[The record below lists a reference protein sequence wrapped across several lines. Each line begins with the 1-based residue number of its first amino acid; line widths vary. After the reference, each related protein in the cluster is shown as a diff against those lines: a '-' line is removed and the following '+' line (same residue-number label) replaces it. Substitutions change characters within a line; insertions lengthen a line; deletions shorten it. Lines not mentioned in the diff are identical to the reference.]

1 MGGGLNGEFD
11 NYFPVE
17 TAQKP
22 LYRMLGTPAAD
33 KKMIAYPSGYLESVE
48 PSRLPP
54 FTIASGD
61 IRTTALRLY
70 VRTHVLH
77 SRVHV

>member
-17 TAQKP
+17 TVQKP

-33 KKMIAYPSGYLESVE
+33 KKMIAYPSGYLVPRVE
-48 PSRLPP
+48 FMKETLAWLDEYRGPAQP
-54 FTIASGD
+54 A
-61 IRTTALRLY
+61 A
-70 VRTHVLH
+70 H
-77 SRVHV
+77 